1 MTQKELILGYTR
13 RKGVITPMIAFRQLN
28 ICALSQ
34 RIQELE
40 RDGYVFSK
48 IWIEKGGKRYRGYSL
63 VEDQRRAA

>member
-13 RKGVITPMIAFRQLN
+13 RRGIITPMIAFRQLN

-48 IWIEKGGKRYRGYSL
+48 ICIQRRGKRFRGYSI
-63 VEDQRRAA
+63 VEGERKAA